1 MDSIN
6 KLIKKLSA
14 SMGSSEKF
22 LNNLL
27 GGPYVYG
34 AIVLI
39 IGMYGPRLSPRLPTP
54 VRDLFN
60 NAYFRFVVL
69 TMVVY
74 LSNKNLYLA
83 MTVSIAFV
91 LLLNLANSLEVEE
104 HFVKKYAENFSEF
117 GTVLTEGFEDGTEK
131 VATAA
136 KTDEKP
142 KQVAAVAAPVA
153 APPVPA
159 APKETGDNFGD
170 ASYRQG
176 YTDGQEAQCPI
187 SSTGGLAY
195 EVIAKVEDKTE

>member
-6 KLIKKLSA
+6 KLIKNLSA

-142 KQVAAVAAPVA
+142 KQVAAVAAVE
-153 APPVPA
+153 APAPA

-195 EVIAKVEDKTE
+195 AVVAKVEDKTE

>member
-6 KLIKKLSA
+6 KLIKNLSA

-117 GTVLTEGFEDGTEK
+117 GTVLTEGFEDGTKK

-142 KQVAAVAAPVA
+142 KQ
-153 APPVPA
+153 APPAAGVEAPPA
-159 APKETGDNFGD
+159 PAVPKETGDNFGD

>member
-6 KLIKKLSA
+6 KLIKNLSA
-14 SMGSSEKF
+14 SMGSSEKL

-27 GGPYVYG
+27 TGPYVYG
-34 AIVLI
+34 VIVLI

-83 MTVSIAFV
+83 LTVSIAFV

-117 GTVLTEGFEDGTEK
+117 GTVLTEGFEDGTENVETVEK
-131 VATAA
+131 P
-136 KTDEKP
+136 DEKP
-142 KQVAAVAAPVA
+142 KQVAAPV
-153 APPVPA
+153 A

>member
-142 KQVAAVAAPVA
+142 KQVAAVEAPA
-153 APPVPA
+153 PA

>member
-6 KLIKKLSA
+6 KLIKNLSA

-117 GTVLTEGFEDGTEK
+117 GTVLTEGFEDGTKK

-142 KQVAAVAAPVA
+142 KQVAAVAAVEA
-153 APPVPA
+153 PA

-195 EVIAKVEDKTE
+195 DVVAKVEDKTE